1 MIRFTVYGKPEPKGS
16 TRSFQHAATGR
27 VVTTADAKGLKLWA
41 YTVRSAAQERAGVLL
56 EGPVRLEL
64 GFFLTRPRSVSVRKR
79 PYPTAKPDLDK
90 LTRAVKDALTGVLW
104 QDDAQ
109 VVLLIAQKVYT
120 PGPSGVH
127 VTVGTV

>member
-1 MIRFTVYGKPEPKGS
+1 VIRFTVYGKPEPKGS
-16 TRSFQHAATGR
+16 TKAFKHPSTGSII
-27 VVTTADAKGLKLWA
+27 VTADAKGLKLWA
-41 YTVRSAAQERAGVLL
+41 YSVRQAAQQHAGALL

-64 GFFLTRPRSVSVRKR
+64 GFFLTRPRSVSVKRR

-127 VTVGTV
+127 VSVGSL